1 MEIVFGF
8 LLFLLFTCLM
18 AFAIWGTLFITLL
31 IIGFALGTI
40 KGILKDRRLSEAI
53 NEGLDDETSDVIAL
67 IMSVATVGISIS
79 IGDWTPVEIGMC
91 LGAVV
96 FYLQIWIQTGG
107 TLALPS
113 RSKKKPTDKEAT
125 YRVTDLGKPIAE
137 MSQEERRAAA
147 EKLAKTLLDQA
158 QKHKKNN
165 T

>member
-1 MEIVFGF
+1 MEVVFGY
-8 LLFLLFTCLM
+8 LLLLLFTCLM
-18 AFAIWGTLFITLL
+18 AFSVWGTLYITYLL
-31 IIGFALGTI
+31 LGLVMVVI
-40 KGILKDRRLSEAI
+40 KGIFNNSRMSEALSSD
-53 NEGLDDETSDVIAL
+53 LDSETKDLLAL
-67 IMSVATVGISIS
+67 AMSIVTVGIAIS

-113 RSKKKPTDKEAT
+113 LGKKQLTGKETT

-137 MSQEERRAAA
+137 MSREERRAAA
-147 EKLAKTLLDQA
+147 EKLAKTMLDQA
-158 QKHKKNN
+158 QKYKKNN